1 MLCIQIPGVYAALF
15 EKVVGCVWV
24 CECELDAAGYGIF
37 NIERIERDY
46 PHVYGIFE
54 LCGRYARGFS
64 FVAW

>member
-1 MLCIQIPGVYAALF
+1 M
-15 EKVVGCVWV
+15 

-64 FVAW
+64 FVAWLELCGRYARGFSFVAW